1 MGRQEPDEGL
11 QHDLKDI
18 VERLDRMSDW
28 VVAMNENNAMLL
40 KAINANMEATNEL
53 LRTSQSLRATQDVLD
68 EGEYL
73 YQVLATGAQGTEA
86 GGPLLRDAP
95 RVLIEVRIMVPVSRV
110 EGVG

>member
-1 MGRQEPDEGL
+1 MGRQEPDEAL
-11 QHDLKDI
+11 QHVLQDI

-28 VVAMNENNAMLL
+28 ADAMNESHTSLL
-40 KAINANMEATNEL
+40 AAINANMKATNEL
-53 LRTSQSLRATQDVLD
+53 LRTSQSLRASQEVLD

-95 RVLIEVRIMVPVSRV
+95 RVSSRF
-110 EGVG
+110 GSWCL